1 MLVPGRRYDRPKP
14 RGKATATLPSPHSDV
29 EQTPDQVRAILWKIA
44 SDPEQS
50 GTARVNACALLLR
63 DHRERDDG
71 VEAGQD
77 DLSRRAIKLMQR
89 AAAN

>member
-1 MLVPGRRYDRPKP
+1 MTKP
-14 RGKATATLPSPHSDV
+14 RAKATATPPSPPPEV
-29 EQTPDQVRAILWKIA
+29 CATVGRTPDEVRAILWKIA
-44 SDPEQS
+44 SDPQQS
-50 GTARVNACALLLR
+50 GTARVSACALLLR

>member
-1 MLVPGRRYDRPKP
+1 MTTRKQ
-14 RGKATATLPSPHSDV
+14 KAGATPPSPDDDV
-29 EQTPDQVRAILWKIA
+29 RPTGEQSPEEVRAILWKIA
-44 SDPEQS
+44 SDPRQS
-50 GTARVNACALLLR
+50 GTARVSACALLLR
-63 DHRERDDG
+63 NHRERDDG

>member
-1 MLVPGRRYDRPKP
+1 MTTKP
-14 RGKATATLPSPHSDV
+14 RGKAATTPPSPPPEV
-29 EQTPDQVRAILWKIA
+29 CATAEQTPDQVRAILWKIA
-44 SDPEQS
+44 QDPEQS
-50 GTARVNACALLLR
+50 GTARVSACALLLR
-63 DHRERDDG
+63 DHRARDDG

>member
-1 MLVPGRRYDRPKP
+1 MTKKAPTTPRSPGPDVCP
-14 RGKATATLPSPHSDV
+14 TA
-29 EQTPDQVRAILWKIA
+29 EQTPDEVRAILWKIA
-44 SDPEQS
+44 SDTRQS
-50 GTARVNACALLLR
+50 GTARVSACALLLR
-63 DHRERDDG
+63 DYRERDDG

>member
-1 MLVPGRRYDRPKP
+1 MTKAKP
-14 RGKATATLPSPHSDV
+14 KATQLSPYPDV
-29 EQTPDQVRAILWKIA
+29 CPTAEQTPDEVRRILWNIA
-44 SDPEQS
+44 SDPKQS
-50 GTARVNACALLLR
+50 GTARTAACALLLR

-77 DLSRRAIKLMQR
+77 DLNRRAIKLMQR

>member
-1 MLVPGRRYDRPKP
+1 MTTKP
-14 RGKATATLPSPHSDV
+14 RGKATATPTPPHPDV
-29 EQTPDQVRAILWKIA
+29 CATAAETPDQVRAILWKIA
-44 SDPEQS
+44 SDPRQS
-50 GTARVNACALLLR
+50 GTARVSACALLLR
-63 DHRERDDG
+63 DHRGRDDG